1 MTLSGGEID
10 GEVTVGEVR
19 GVSTDGVSTGAP
31 VPGSV
36 GVMLAGGTRVGPAQA
51 ERISQNR
58 MMMVAVRGL

>member
-1 MTLSGGEID
+1 MTLSGGEMD

-19 GVSTDGVSTGAP
+19 GVSPGGVSTGAP
-31 VPGSV
+31 FSGCV

-58 MMMVAVRGL
+58 MMMEAIRG